1 MVNVPPIPPLLC
13 STPPP
18 IDSGEEDDDVDI
30 SPTLSGVAGGEDY
43 GDFLTVID
51 IPESLPSPSA
61 SLSEMQVLG
70 LYEGRTYIEG
80 NSPPP
85 LKSSE
90 KSGEVLSNERPSPSS
105 EALEALNCNIEIICT
120 EATANTSPD
129 IYEINGNSE
138 SNKITFSG
146 TKDEPVATVHSA
158 VILIEDLEDD
168 TSDEELYSPKIS
180 KNFAEKDTNI
190 NDYYKIQE
198 IDNIN
203 ENLTA
208 KKSTDFKNINTTE
221 DGLGNEKYMELFS
234 ENVFSGSSSLDN
246 NNIERK
252 TYEMEDFGDFDNF
265 EYFKTTLQEPELST
279 VQTREIKEFVGEND
293 EIVCINNIK
302 DPLVEKNTVEN
313 NNQLKVDFSENE
325 HDNGDFGDFDSFP
338 ILQNSRESDFNGLN
352 PYNPNPTIDSA
363 DKQNSS
369 THSADNEE
377 DIDFSNFRDIE
388 NYKYKEEE
396 QRKCTQ
402 FVTRATSSIAE
413 TCIVLENK
421 IDKSDDSDDDFGDF
435 NTAQPST
442 IPAPT
447 VIIPASLKSTSSQSS
462 TLATEASSGSIPS
475 HKNLNERILK
485 ILQFM
490 FPEETIAPNTSDN
503 YEQATF
509 KIYKRSDI
517 PFPPIDSAKALDYQ
531 WANSE
536 TRHIFIKSLGIDSR
550 NILFGENWN
559 PSLPRYAAN
568 LSFNPLKPMKTKN
581 SNIAECST
589 YDDLSSEFKSTDSYN
604 HCNRDKI
611 GFIEDAAEV
620 KVNTSNEQTKEVI
633 NPMMLDTS
641 SIATSCSQPVTIID
655 SNYTAP
661 LQLRE
666 EKYSKTPPL
675 SEMET
680 VERFSSPLPSA
691 INAEDSI
698 IHNSESFDPPE
709 ISQPTS
715 SLNTNNNENEVI
727 VTSTFSGSFK
737 ETHIYTPSKTMD
749 IEGKNS
755 SVTPTSSPSKVIPID
770 FDYAKAAMGVIIDET
785 VVKKEYRDVVY
796 EPGFSLDVAIEKE
809 CVEADQVNSSVA
821 TTGRNSPF
829 ETQISDEKLPTAVV
843 GNTEDDDEFSDFQS
857 VPSVA
862 TDVACSTAVKNPLPF
877 HSDNTLTQ
885 KSLNSKS
892 SGETSNLSA
901 TTAVH
906 GMILSPAILLPQAI
920 AMENQTPKI
929 EWGDST
935 ANINPEELAR
945 IDELFPEPKSLKST
959 TSSSSQ
965 KSTPTRE
972 AGSSPSTLSISATV
986 AHKEQQSQHKDDED
1000 DWSDYISVPISN
1012 IKSITQNQTSINNNN
1027 NNFVKTPNISPL
1039 KQLPPAN
1046 NRECNSNNDDEWSDF
1061 VSSVPSAANNI
1072 APLYCSN
1079 YRSIPQFNSGAWQ
1092 NANFY
1097 NNPLSLYHK
1106 GPINIGNCHQQSPKH
1121 HSHSQLNNNNN
1132 HNYNPTS
1139 TFNNCHIPI
1148 QSQQPQPQHPPQQ
1161 QIHIMQNFSTAPERI
1176 TTTGGGIR
1184 NNQFQVGSAK
1194 VAPSIALIPDLGFVA
1209 PAIPTHTSFINSLPR
1224 PRLNSKK

>member
-13 STPPP
+13 STPP
-18 IDSGEEDDDVDI
+18 IDSGEEDDDLDI
-30 SPTLSGVAGGEDY
+30 SPTLTGVAAGEDY

-61 SLSEMQVLG
+61 SLSEMQVIG
-70 LYEGRTYIEG
+70 LYERGTYIEE

-90 KSGEVLSNERPSPSS
+90 KSGEAPSTEIPSPSS
-105 EALEALNCNIEIICT
+105 KALEALNYSIEIIST
-120 EATANTSPD
+120 EGAANTSLD
-129 IYEINGNSE
+129 INETNGNSE

-168 TSDEELYSPKIS
+168 SSDEELYSSKIS
-180 KNFAEKDTNI
+180 KNFAEEDTNI
-190 NDYYKIQE
+190 NDYYKIEE
-198 IDNIN
+198 IDNRS

-208 KKSTDFKNINTTE
+208 KKSKDFKNINTTE
-221 DGLGNEKYMELFS
+221 DGEGNEKYMELFS
-234 ENVFSGSSSLDN
+234 KNIFTGSSSLDN

-252 TYEMEDFGDFDNF
+252 TYEMENFGDFDNF
-265 EYFKTTLQEPELST
+265 QYFNTTLQEPELST
-279 VQTREIKEFVGEND
+279 VQTREIKEFGGEN
-293 EIVCINNIK
+293 EETVYIKNIK
-302 DPLVEKNTVEN
+302 DPLGKKNSVEN
-313 NNQLKVDFSENE
+313 NNQLKVEFSENE
-325 HDNGDFGDFDSFP
+325 DDNGDFGDFDSFP
-338 ILQNSRESDFNGLN
+338 ILQSSREGGFNGFN
-352 PYNPNPTIDSA
+352 SYNSSPTIDNA
-363 DKQNSS
+363 DKQNST
-369 THSADNEE
+369 THSADNEK
-377 DIDFSNFRDIE
+377 DIDISNFKNNIE
-388 NYKYKEEE
+388 NYKCEEE
-396 QRKCTQ
+396 QPRKCTQ
-402 FVTRATSSIAE
+402 FVTRATSSITE
-413 TCIVLENK
+413 SCLILENK

-442 IPAPT
+442 IPATT
-447 VIIPASLKSTSSQSS
+447 VIIPASLKSTSSHSS
-462 TLATEASSGSIPS
+462 TLETEASSGAIPS

-490 FPEETIAPNTSDN
+490 FPEQTIAPNTSDN
-503 YEQATF
+503 YEQASF
-509 KIYKRSDI
+509 KIYKGCDI

-568 LSFNPLKPMKTKN
+568 LSFNPLKPMKPKN
-581 SNIAECST
+581 SNLAECST
-589 YDDLSSEFKSTDSYN
+589 YDDLSSDIKSTDSYN

-611 GFIEDAAEV
+611 GFIEDAVEV
-620 KVNTSNEQTKEVI
+620 KVNTSSEQNKEVI
-633 NPMMLDTS
+633 NPMISDTS
-641 SIATSCSQPVTIID
+641 SIATSCTKPVTIVD

-666 EKYSKTPPL
+666 EEYSKTPPL

-680 VERFSSPLPSA
+680 VERFSSSLPSA
-691 INAEDSI
+691 IDAEESI
-698 IHNSESFDPPE
+698 THNSESFDLPE

-727 VTSTFSGSFK
+727 VTSTFSGSLK

-755 SVTPTSSPSKVIPID
+755 SMTPTSSPSKVIPID

-796 EPGFSLDVAIEKE
+796 EPGFSLEIALEKE
-809 CVEADQVNSSVA
+809 SVEADQVNASVT
-821 TTGRNSPF
+821 TTGHSSPF
-829 ETQISDEKLPTAVV
+829 EAQMSDEKLSTGVV
-843 GNTEDDDEFSDFQS
+843 GNAEDDDEFSDFQS
-857 VPSVA
+857 VPSVG
-862 TDVACSTAVKNPLPF
+862 TDVACSTAVKNSLPF

-901 TTAVH
+901 STAVH

-972 AGSSPSTLSISATV
+972 AVSSPSTLSISATV
-986 AHKEQQSQHKDDED
+986 AHKEQQSQHKEDED

-1039 KQLPPAN
+1039 KQPPPAN

-1061 VSSVPSAANNI
+1061 VSSVPSAGNNI
-1072 APLYCSN
+1072 APLYSST

-1106 GPINIGNCHQQSPKH
+1106 GPINVGNCHQQSPKH

-1148 QSQQPQPQHPPQQ
+1148 QSQQAQQQ
-1161 QIHIMQNFSTAPERI
+1161 QIHIMQNFSTAPERV
-1176 TTTGGGIR
+1176 TTAGGGIR
-1184 NNQFQVGSAK
+1184 NNQFQVGSAKVANK

-1224 PRLNSKK
+1224 PSLNSKK